1 MKKTRKLIFSIGI
14 IWLYASSVWAT
25 SLDELY
31 RDVVRSDNMGYL
43 PLFVKNRKE
52 PDIAVDDALDK
63 VDAETFVLKVNGETK
78 EVKLTNEARKKAA
91 LRKAKQI
98 KWEQALKAVA
108 ENRVSPLDLEEIN
121 QRVKLNDAKAV
132 EVLAWMYTKG
142 VGVKQ
147 NLVEAFKLYKKAES
161 LQVSSAAQNASLV
174 FKAMTADEKAKI
186 KD

>member
-1 MKKTRKLIFSIGI
+1 MKNTSKLILCIGI
-14 IWLYASSVWAT
+14 VFFYTCSVWAA

-31 RDVVRSDNMGYL
+31 RDIVRSDNMGYL

-52 PDIAVDDALDK
+52 PDIAVDEGLDK
-63 VDAETFVLKVNGETK
+63 VDAENFVLKAKGETK
-78 EVKLTNEARKKAA
+78 EVKLINEARKKAA
-91 LRKAKQI
+91 LRRAKQI
-98 KWEQALKAVA
+98 KWEQTLKAVA
-108 ENRVSPLDLEEIN
+108 ENRVAPLDLEEIN

-147 NLVEAFKLYKKAES
+147 DLVKAFKLYKKAEG

-174 FKAMTADEKAKI
+174 FKAMTADEKAKV
-186 KD
+186 KN

>member
-1 MKKTRKLIFSIGI
+1 MKYK
-14 IWLYASSVWAT
+14 APT
-25 SLDELY
+25 SDL
-31 RDVVRSDNMGYL
+31 
-43 PLFVKNRKE
+43 
-52 PDIAVDDALDK
+52 
-63 VDAETFVLKVNGETK
+63 LKYYQNG
-78 EVKLTNEARKKAA
+78 N
-91 LRKAKQI
+91 
-98 KWEQALKAVA
+98 
-108 ENRVSPLDLEEIN
+108 NDDLEEIN

-174 FKAMTADEKAKI
+174 FKAMTVDEKAKI